1 MTHKAVP
8 NRPLI
13 VKAGEYNDAMEAGQ
27 WFAKQKALGAS
38 PAVDLRQRSPVRVKN
53 TTGGTLSAGSVVELS
68 PSSLT
73 ALDRN
78 HLWFNGAS
86 RSGAH
91 PPFAVLL
98 ESCPYNDYGEA
109 VTCGEVLALVDVQ
122 DTDNTHGRFT
132 SGGTTF
138 KGCFG
143 GPVEL
148 LTKPTSTGS
157 QLLPVRIG
165 ATQTIVRRAKAA
177 ADIASGASGNVNV
190 YLNGSSKG
198 TITAYN
204 DWDAG
209 DVANNDELR
218 IAYHHD
224 LDRWDIVKRGGSG
237 STPPVQGCIRVRLG
251 GGSGLVYANG
261 SSSSMSS
268 PYTIDQY
275 GIWLFPGSVEGISTN
290 SLGTIF
296 TAPTPTAYY
305 DNAIEVGQKNH
316 YMVTLHT
323 TWRLP
328 PETLSSARLRFR
340 AASHT
345 HDYTDNGGA
354 MVTGATSPDARA
366 LDDGVNVQVASY
378 ITDGLGTSQFA
389 GMSSTNLWYGSDDY
403 RYCHHTGVA
412 DIICTSTLLHMRFK
426 VVRNDANSYGAPEL
440 HSAYAL
446 IQQVGTPT
454 L

>member
-1 MTHKAVP
+1 M
-8 NRPLI
+8 
-13 VKAGEYNDAMEAGQ
+13 
-27 WFAKQKALGAS
+27 AS
-38 PAVDLRQRSPVRVKN
+38 EPVRQFDDQSMRRIAAAVRKVEQTPVMRPSVGVDRPSPQARVIRWGR
-53 TTGGTLSAGSVVELS
+53 TTTSYEYPTYPSSGPAYVVELGEYGLS
-68 PSSLT
+68 PDPVYPGATVSKSFT
-73 ALDRN
+73 AYDPS
-78 HLWFNGAS
+78 WKVV
-86 RSGAH
+86 
-91 PPFAVLL
+91 AVD
-98 ESCPYNDYGEA
+98 P
-109 VTCGEVLALVDVQ
+109 
-122 DTDNTHGRFT
+122 
-132 SGGTTF
+132 SGGTWAENT
-138 KGCFG
+138 
-143 GPVEL
+143 V
-148 LTKPTSTGS
+148 
-157 QLLPVRIG
+157 VRIERHG
-165 ATQTIVRRAKAA
+165 DQWWIRPTAATTP
-177 ADIASGASGNVNV
+177 VN
-190 YLNGSSKG
+190 
-198 TITAYN
+198 
-204 DWDAG
+204 
-209 DVANNDELR
+209 
-218 IAYHHD
+218 
-224 LDRWDIVKRGGSG
+224 
-237 STPPVQGCIRVRLG
+237 GCIRIRLG

-354 MVTGATSPDARA
+354 MVTGATSPDSRA

-426 VVRNDANSYGAPEL
+426 VVRMDASSYGAPEL

-446 IQQVGTPT
+446 IQQVGEPT